1 MAWGNSKD
9 AQLVRLEAQ
18 LESKESELDFL
29 RKQVNRLQEA
39 LFSKVAPEAYA
50 DMQADMAD
58 LADTGGTSDALKAK
72 QEEARVSN
80 EYLASIEKPFF
91 SNAEDAMDKLSAIC
105 GVNIDHGSIH
115 GNEES

>member
-29 RKQVNRLQEA
+29 RKQVGRLQEA

-58 LADTGGTSDALKAK
+58 MADTGTSDALKAK

-91 SNAEDAMDKLSAIC
+91 SSAEDAMDKLSAIC
-105 GVNIDHGSIH
+105 GVNMDRGSIH
-115 GNEES
+115 DNEES